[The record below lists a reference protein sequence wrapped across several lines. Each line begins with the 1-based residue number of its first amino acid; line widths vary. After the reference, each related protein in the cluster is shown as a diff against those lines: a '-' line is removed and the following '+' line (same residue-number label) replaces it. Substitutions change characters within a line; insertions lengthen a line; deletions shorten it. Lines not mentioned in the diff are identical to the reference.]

1 MKCPKCDGSGTS
13 TIPVALN
20 PFTGAGGFYPECKN
34 CHGTGEI
41 EQTNDEWR
49 KTCSAEEFAE
59 LLGNIANNAYFCA
72 INGKTSTCYNRKHCT
87 GYCNYGWE
95 KWLKEKHEE

>member
-1 MKCPKCDGSGTS
+1 MLCPRCVGMKKIVEYDNLRRVFYSHKCERC
-13 TIPVALN
+13 N
-20 PFTGAGGFYPECKN
+20 
-34 CHGTGEI
+34 GTGEI
-41 EQTNDEWR
+41 EMTNDEWR

-95 KWLKEKHEE
+95 KWLKEKHET

>member
-1 MKCPKCDGSGTS
+1 MKCKYCNGTGLDKNKMLDA
-13 TIPVALN
+13 VVDC
-20 PFTGAGGFYPECKN
+20 GACN
-34 CHGTGEI
+34 GTGEI

-95 KWLKEKHEE
+95 KWLKEKHET